1 MNKHNLIKS
10 YLRERGMRVLDSADK
25 KLRVDVYDSMSPEE
39 IKRRVDAL
47 EIQDLDLTIDDSGED
62 VEELEEDETVDEP
75 ADDDKPA
82 DDKPADNGVWWWRET
97 EEDEADFKGFKV
109 IGEEDTNEF
118 RMPNGL

>member
-1 MNKHNLIKS
+1 MNKNNLIKS

-62 VEELEEDETVDEP
+62 VEELEEQEEDEP
-75 ADDDKPA
+75 VDDDKPA
-82 DDKPADNGVWWWRET
+82 EDKKVGWVSSGEDD
-97 EEDEADFKGFKV
+97 EDEYGDNFKV
-109 IGEEDTNEF
+109 ISEEDTNEF
-118 RMPNGL
+118 RMPAGNGD

>member
-62 VEELEEDETVDEP
+62 VEELEEQDDEP
-75 ADDDKPA
+75 ADDESADKKEIVGW
-82 DDKPADNGVWWWRET
+82 DDSWEDN
-97 EEDEADFKGFKV
+97 EEDYGDNFKV

-118 RMPNGL
+118 RMPANNGN

>member
-1 MNKHNLIKS
+1 MNKNNLIKS

-62 VEELEEDETVDEP
+62 VEELEEQEEDETVDEP
-75 ADDDKPA
+75 ANDKPVGWVDSGE
-82 DDKPADNGVWWWRET
+82 DD
-97 EEDEADFKGFKV
+97 EDEYGDNFKV
-109 IGEEDTNEF
+109 ISEEDTNEF

>member
-1 MNKHNLIKS
+1 MNKNNLLKS

-62 VEELEEDETVDEP
+62 VEELEKQEDDELV
-75 ADDDKPA
+75 DDDKPA
-82 DDKPADNGVWWWRET
+82 GDKKVGWVSSGEDD
-97 EEDEADFKGFKV
+97 EEDYGDNFKV
-109 IGEEDTNEF
+109 ISEEDTNEF
-118 RMPNGL
+118 RMPAGNGD